1 MKFIMVEIRSIV
13 MSKEAPKWQKATP
26 ERKDVKEILDKT
38 KKFAEMYLTVLKD
51 RKQHWEKFLESQ
63 KDKEENGS

>member
-1 MKFIMVEIRSIV
+1 
-13 MSKEAPKWQKATP
+13 MSKEAPKWQKAAP

-51 RKQHWEKFLESQ
+51 RKQHWEKFLKTQ
-63 KDKEENGS
+63 KDKEEDGS